1 MESKLSLKTRREF
14 LRTTLLGGALSW
26 TVPTF
31 LARTFSA
38 LQAEAVNSAQV
49 ATGNDSPILVIL
61 QMAGGNDGLNT
72 VVPFA
77 NDHYFRARPRLAHK
91 PGAVLKLSDEIGL
104 HPALTGFQSLFG
116 QGHLSIV
123 QGVGYPNPNR
133 SHFRSTEIWQ
143 TASDSKKIEK
153 YGWVGRFFDNC
164 CKGADPTVGVNVGRQ
179 MPQAFAAKNPVGISL
194 DNPENYRLVG
204 VDPTDGTDPA
214 ELSLRE
220 MNRPE
225 MESDAGADANS
236 GDTIGA
242 VAGKAH
248 VGGSVLDYLERTA
261 LDAQVSS
268 DKIREIS
275 GKFTNHATYPPSQ
288 LGNGMK
294 LVARL
299 IGGALPTRIF
309 YVSQGGYDTHTNQAG
324 PQARLLQDLG
334 DSVTAFV
341 EDLKAQGNF
350 ERVLLMTFSEFGRR
364 VAENASG
371 GTDHGAAAP
380 MFLVGSRVK
389 AGLLG
394 KYPSLAPEDML
405 NGDLKYNVDFR
416 CVYAAVLEKWLR
428 TRSEPILGKKFEPLQ
443 IL

>member
-1 MESKLSLKTRREF
+1 MIDDFSLKTRRDF
-14 LRTTLLGGALSW
+14 LRTSVLGGALTW
-26 TVPTF
+26 TVPSF
-31 LARTFSA
+31 LANTFA
-38 LQAEAVNSAQV
+38 AMQAEAADK
-49 ATGNDSPILVIL
+49 ATQIVSGTDSNILVIL

-72 VVPFA
+72 VVPFS
-77 NDHYFRARPRLAHK
+77 NDHYAKSRIRLRMAGK
-91 PGAVLKLSDEIGL
+91 KVLKLNDEL
-104 HPALTGFQSLFG
+104 GFHSSLEGFKSLYDN
-116 QGHLSIV
+116 GHLAVV

-248 VGGSVLDYLERTA
+248 VGGSV
-261 LDAQVSS
+261 
-268 DKIREIS
+268 
-275 GKFTNHATYPPSQ
+275 
-288 LGNGMK
+288 
-294 LVARL
+294 
-299 IGGALPTRIF
+299 
-309 YVSQGGYDTHTNQAG
+309 
-324 PQARLLQDLG
+324 
-334 DSVTAFV
+334 
-341 EDLKAQGNF
+341 
-350 ERVLLMTFSEFGRR
+350 
-364 VAENASG
+364 
-371 GTDHGAAAP
+371 
-380 MFLVGSRVK
+380 
-389 AGLLG
+389 
-394 KYPSLAPEDML
+394 
-405 NGDLKYNVDFR
+405 
-416 CVYAAVLEKWLR
+416 
-428 TRSEPILGKKFEPLQ
+428 
-443 IL
+443 